1 MAIVS
6 DIEIR
11 LAANI
16 AALRQ
21 DMEQAR
27 QTVSNSM
34 AGISK
39 AAGLAGAALGALAG
53 VLSVGA
59 FAGWIKGAIDATD
72 AVSDISQRTGIA
84 IKDIAGLQM
93 WFQKGGTEAGAF
105 ESSMI
110 KLSKKIAEGGA
121 EFSKLGI
128 KTRDANGALRSNV
141 DVLLESADAFASMED
156 GTAKTALAVELFGKS
171 GAELIPLLNEGSEG
185 LREMNEMAEK
195 LGLTFDENTVEA
207 AGQFNDTLDLLKAAS
222 DGVARQ
228 VAAQLL
234 PTLNVLLGSF
244 FEFITA
250 GDGVR
255 KAADVIGTGFKLLYT
270 VGVGVTQIFNVLGKT
285 IGAAAAQMVAILSGE
300 FKQAVGIGRAWSQD
314 MADVWNSTAK
324 TLTDTWTGVG
334 GESFAALVKAQAAA
348 RAEKEKNE
356 KTDAAAKK
364 AADEAARAAAQQANV
379 YKGLID
385 TIQGKITESDREAM
399 GLAKLTESQKLA
411 MALDAGLTNG
421 KIKLTVAEEGYYRML
436 IETLGASEQA
446 AARNKELA
454 ESHKLTQKA
463 ADDVAKL
470 MKQVGAE
477 RDKEV
482 ETVVKEA
489 EANEELARTFGMTKA
504 ALAELAIA
512 RAQDNLERA
521 KSAGDDYDEIQRL
534 EKIIEAKKRSAAA
547 IADVEDLQK
556 QKDLWKSIEET
567 AHDTF
572 VSILDG
578 GKDAATR
585 LKDTFKNIFFEW
597 LYQQTLKKWIINL
610 EGSASLSGSSGGG
623 NLLSSLANMFGNSG
637 GASGGAGFMGGASN
651 LLSIGKTIYSGFS
664 TGITSTLGSV
674 ITSMGETFGS
684 AAMTSFGNGLF
695 GGAGSAMSGAAGAG
709 ASAASAI
716 PIIGWIIAGM
726 NAANGFFK
734 QGFDMQNGTVKD
746 PLGLGSGIK
755 TVDKL
760 FRGIGMSDKMAN
772 IFSGQAVFAKLF
784 GRANPVVEAEG
795 LFGSFDGGGANSGR
809 FANILEKGGVF
820 RSDKRYRA
828 GQYSSD
834 EFDNGL
840 TETYHAIKAV
850 TGGLAQTL
858 GVSTDKL
865 NDFSKTFEIVFDKDV
880 AKREQQIADLFK
892 GLGDDIATYLI
903 PNIATFAQAGETASA
918 TLQRLAGEF
927 QSVNATFQVIG
938 VDATKAFG
946 AVGLASVEARTRLLD
961 LAGGVDALAAQTGFF
976 AQNFLTDAERV
987 APVQKAVA
995 DQLAALGYAGVKTT
1009 DQFKGAVMDLVNGG
1023 GLATEA
1029 GARTY
1034 AALLA
1039 LAPAFKTVADY
1050 TDQLTAA
1057 QKAAADALAQAQ
1069 ADAVAALQAAAGET
1083 MAALRR
1089 SIDAE
1094 RGAAQDSFN
1103 ALMKGIQASIDAT
1116 TAKITDLQALSQA
1129 LRSAGVSGVDGMQ
1142 AADRR
1147 AAADAQITAAL
1158 AIARAGGVLPKADDL
1173 RDALA
1178 AVAID
1183 VADQYSNAAD
1193 YQRDQLRTAN
1203 TIEELAG
1210 LTDTELSI
1218 AQRTLT
1224 ALQDQKT
1231 AAQMQFDA
1239 QMAKYDEMLE
1249 KAQMQLDAINGVDV
1263 SVLTQVEAFQ
1273 AFAQSIADALKNQTI
1288 ANQPSVTGA
1297 TQIEALYNSVLGRTS
1312 DAAGLAYYLDLLK
1325 KGASLAN
1332 IEQDIRNSAEY
1343 ASRTASIY
1351 NTQQSGTMAAG
1362 GEQSAIN
1369 KRMEDNMARTAAAV
1383 EQLATQ
1389 FNQVSAGGNA
1399 LATEVMK

>member
-171 GAELIPLLNEGSEG
+171 GAELIPLLNEGSAG
-185 LREMNEMAEK
+185 LVEMNKAAEQ
-195 LGLTFDENTVEA
+195 LGLTFDEKTVEA
-207 AGQFNDTLDLLKAAS
+207 AGQFNDTLDLLAAAS
-222 DGVARQ
+222 QGVARQ

-234 PTLNVLLGSF
+234 PTLNSLSETML
-244 FEFITA
+244 EFVTT
-250 GDGVR
+250 GDKVR
-255 KAADVIGTGFKLLYT
+255 GAADVIGTGFKLIYT
-270 VGVGVTQIFNVLGKT
+270 AGVLVTQAFNIVGKT
-285 IGAAAAQMVAILSGE
+285 IGAAAGQLLSFFQLD
-300 FKQAVGIGRAWSQD
+300 FKQAIGIGQAWSAD
-314 MADVWNSTAK
+314 MKDIFTSTAK
-324 TLTDTWTGVG
+324 TIGDTWTGAG
-334 GESFAALVKAQAAA
+334 GKVVAALAKTTNAGTVSAGETAKAVK
-348 RAEKEKNE
+348 
-356 KTDAAAKK
+356 
-364 AADEAARAAAQQANV
+364 QQVSA
-379 YKGLID
+379 YQGLID
-385 TIQGKITESDREAM
+385 AIQGKITESDREAM

-610 EGSASLSGSSGGG
+610 EGNASLSGSSGGG

-637 GASGGAGFMGGASN
+637 GASGGSGFMGGASN

-987 APVQKAVA
+987 ASVQKAVA